1 MSAASE
7 GPRPAPSEFRRAVG
21 MSTSALS
28 PAAGDGRWA
37 ALRRAAAL
45 IAPRRQRFALSV
57 LLGAAAV
64 LAAVALLA
72 VAGGLISRSAL
83 RPSTILSLT
92 TLTVTIRALAISR
105 ALLRYGERIVSHDL
119 ALRVL
124 ADLRVRFFERLAP
137 LVPEGLRGLR
147 GGDVLSR
154 FVADV
159 DSLQDLYLRALG
171 PPLIAAI
178 VIAVVGLFLLVV
190 LPLGAVVL
198 VAALLL
204 AAIVVPALAGAATG
218 ASNRRQAP
226 ARAALA
232 TELID
237 VVQGAPEL
245 AVYGREEDFAARV
258 AASDAQLMR
267 IQRRDA
273 RVAGMAS
280 GLGVLIAG
288 AALLGVTALGVQ
300 ATSSGALDGI
310 LLAAVVFIAIGS
322 FEAVMPLPDA
332 AQRLGACASAAE
344 RLEDVTEAPVVVR
357 DPADP
362 VAIPVRGDLIAR
374 EVSVRFADRDVPA
387 LDGASLRL
395 QAGGRVAIVGP
406 SGAGKTTLA
415 RLLVRFRDPDAGQ
428 IAIGDVDVRSATQS
442 DLRQTV
448 RLASQDAHLFTT
460 TIRQNVLLANPQ
472 AGDEEILLA
481 LGRAGLADWVAAL
494 PEGLDTAVGEDGAEV
509 SGGQRRR
516 IALARAFVADARFLV
531 LDEPTAHLDPAGARE
546 LLRALGEDRADARGV
561 LVISHTVAGLEAFD
575 EIIVLQAGCIVER
588 GTHAELLARGGAFT
602 ALAAVA

>member
-1 MSAASE
+1 MSASAAL
-7 GPRPAPSEFRRAVG
+7 PPVPADS
-21 MSTSALS
+21 
-28 PAAGDGRWA
+28 RWG

-45 IAPRRQRFALSV
+45 IAPHRRRFALSV

-64 LAAVALLA
+64 LAAVGLLA
-72 VAGGLISRSAL
+72 VAGVLISRSAL

-92 TLTVTIRALAISR
+92 TLTVSIRALAISR
-105 ALLRYGERIVSHDL
+105 ALLRYGERLVSHDL

-171 PPLIAAI
+171 PPLIAVV

-198 VAALLL
+198 VAALVL
-204 AAIVVPALAGAATG
+204 AAIAVPALAGAATG

-245 AVYGREEDFAARV
+245 AVYGREDDFAARV
-258 AASDAQLMR
+258 TAADAQLMR

-273 RVAGMAS
+273 RVAGMAT

-344 RLEDVTEAPVVVR
+344 RLEDVTEAPVVVS
-357 DPADP
+357 DPATP
-362 VAIPVRGDLIAR
+362 RPIPAHGELAAR
-374 EVSVRFADRDVPA
+374 EVSVRFADRTTPA
-387 LDGASLRL
+387 LDRVSVRL
-395 QAGGRVAIVGP
+395 AAGGRVAIVGP

-415 RLLVRFRDPDAGQ
+415 RLLVRFRDPDGGS
-428 IAIGDVDVRSATQS
+428 IAVGGLDVRGAAQS
-442 DLRQTV
+442 DLRQEV

-460 TIRQNVLLANPQ
+460 TIRQNVLLANPR
-472 AGDEEILLA
+472 ADDTAILAALA
-481 LGRAGLADWVAAL
+481 RAGLSDWVAGL
-494 PEGLDTAVGEDGAEV
+494 PDGLDTAVGEDGAEV

-546 LLRALGEDRADARGV
+546 LLRSLGEDRTDTRGV

-575 EIIVLQAGCIVER
+575 EIIVLEAGRIVER
-588 GTHAELLARGGAFT
+588 GTHAALLARGGSFA
-602 ALAAVA
+602 ALAVVA